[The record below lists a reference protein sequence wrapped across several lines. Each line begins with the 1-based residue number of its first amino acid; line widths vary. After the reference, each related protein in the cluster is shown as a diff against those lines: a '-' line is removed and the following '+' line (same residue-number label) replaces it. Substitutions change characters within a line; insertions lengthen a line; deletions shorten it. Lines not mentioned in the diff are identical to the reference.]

1 MDEKEK
7 EGAKTLF
14 YLIETVKVLVEN
26 QKILLERITLL
37 EELFYRM
44 DDDTNEKT
52 IN

>member
-1 MDEKEK
+1 MDENEK

-26 QKILLERITLL
+26 QKILLNRLTLL
-37 EELFYRM
+37 EEQFYRM
-44 DDDTNEKT
+44 DNDDNERT

>member
-1 MDEKEK
+1 MDEEEK

-26 QKILLERITLL
+26 QKILLNRLTLL
-37 EELFYRM
+37 EEQFYRM
-44 DDDTNEKT
+44 DDDNERT